1 MDINARLKEISN
13 DSLRKYNEVVERAV
27 DFI

>member
-13 DSLRKYNEVVERAV
+13 ESLRKYNEVVERAA
-27 DFI
+27 DCI